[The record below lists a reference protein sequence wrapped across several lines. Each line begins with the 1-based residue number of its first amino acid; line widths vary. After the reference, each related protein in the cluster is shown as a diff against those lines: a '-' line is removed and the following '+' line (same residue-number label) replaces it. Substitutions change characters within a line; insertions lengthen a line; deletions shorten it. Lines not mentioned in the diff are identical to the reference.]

1 MAKNVKHTNAPEL
14 ANPLAI
20 DYEEEEDI
28 LYLYFAK
35 NRPAIAYDLTDK
47 IIARVDPETNELV
60 SVEVFDFRRDLRAKT
75 PSDLPKDLVG
85 AKRAKTIP

>member
-1 MAKNVKHTNAPEL
+1 MAKNIKPANLGHL

-20 DYEEEEDI
+20 DYEEEEDV

-60 SVEVFDFRRDLRAKT
+60 SIEVFDFRKDLRAKT
-75 PSDLPKDLVG
+75 PADLPKEFID
-85 AKRAKTIP
+85 A